1 VLQAEPG
8 AGKSTALPLSLL
20 EADFLKGKKIVMLE
34 PRRLAAKSIA
44 HYLAKQLGE
53 SVGQRIGYQIK
64 NDRKISQHT
73 QLEIV
78 TEGILTRR
86 LQQDPELNDT
96 ALIIFDEFHE
106 RSLHADLA
114 LMLCLEVQQS
124 IRDDLKLLVMSAT
137 IDTQLIANYIN
148 TTQIIECPG
157 SCYPVTTEYLP
168 VAKQGHPLQNLIN
181 TLMSA
186 LNKTLSESDTGD
198 ILVFL
203 SGQGDIHRAIQAA
216 QNSLNQY
223 AELQFLPLYGSLSL
237 AQQEQALQRDS
248 QGRRRII
255 FSTNI
260 AETSLTI
267 DNICCV
273 IDSGLEKVLIYEP
286 NSAMT
291 ALHNIRIAKASA
303 TQRAG
308 RAGRTQAGHCIR
320 LWSEQQQQALV
331 DFQSEEI
338 LRADLIDLV
347 LELSIWGNTDYDNI
361 EWLTPPP
368 KAHFFS
374 ARQALQALHLMDQK
388 GNATALGE
396 QAIGFG
402 LPIRLATL
410 LLNAKQGEH
419 CAMACELASL
429 LADRDIF
436 NSVKGQS
443 NFGVD
448 IIYRLLALQDYKRDR
463 TQAMHS
469 YPIKRAAIE
478 QLLSTAKRLKKQ
490 LKVTEQAPYTL
501 NRLQTHCAS
510 LLLFCYPE
518 RLAKRRDNQTGRY
531 QMANGKGVFLYPD
544 DPLFNEQWLVVA
556 DCDAQSK
563 EGRIFNAAAISYAQ
577 FEPLLETDFQ
587 TQEHFKYD
595 AKKQQISA
603 TQSIKYRALTLK
615 SQPLTNISKEIF
627 EQCLKDIL
635 AQTKLDILHWSDRC
649 QHWLARAQWLGSK
662 LADFPDLSKAALC
675 QNIDQWLMP
684 YLIQVTSI
692 KALKKINLLEI
703 LQQCLSW
710 EQQQLLERE
719 APTHYKTPSNKSI
732 PISYDTHRD
741 PFVSVVLQ
749 EMFGELSS
757 PRIGSGTTAITFELL
772 SPAKRP
778 IQTTSDLANFWQSS
792 YFEVAKDMRGK
803 YPKHRWPDQPLLEKA
818 GRSIKPKQR

>member
-1 VLQAEPG
+1 MQAEPG

-20 EADFLKGKKIVMLE
+20 DAGFLQGRKIVMLE
-34 PRRLAAKSIA
+34 PRRIAAKSIA

-64 NDRKISQHT
+64 NDRKISQST

-137 IDTQLIANYIN
+137 IDTQLIANYIG
-148 TTQIIECPG
+148 TSQIIECPG
-157 SCYPVTTEYLP
+157 SCYPVTTQYLP
-168 VAKQGHPLQNLIN
+168 MAKQGSVRHNLVNAVIN
-181 TLMSA
+181 ALHVA
-186 LNKTLSESDTGD
+186 LNQSDNGD

-203 SGQGDIHRAIQAA
+203 SGQGEILHCMQTAKEAFED
-216 QNSLNQY
+216 NSQLR
-223 AELQFLPLYGSLSL
+223 FLPLFGSLSL
-237 AQQEQALQRDS
+237 DQQEQALQRDPL
-248 QGRRRII
+248 GKRRII

-267 DNICCV
+267 ENIGCV
-273 IDSGLEKVLIYEP
+273 IDSGLEKVLMYEP

-291 ALHNIRIAKASA
+291 ALHNINISKASA
-303 TQRAG
+303 SQRAG

-320 LWSEQQQQALV
+320 LWGEQQHQALAE
-331 DFQSEEI
+331 FQSEEI

-361 EWLTPPP
+361 EWLTAPP

-374 ARQALQALHLMDQK
+374 ARQALQALHLMDDK
-388 GNATALGE
+388 GCATALGE
-396 QAIGFG
+396 KAIGLG

-410 LLNAKQGEH
+410 LLSAQQGKH
-419 CAMACELASL
+419 AAMACELASL

-436 NSVKGQS
+436 SATKG
-443 NFGVD
+443 NNHFGVD

-463 TQAMHS
+463 TTAMGN

-490 LKVTEQAPYTL
+490 LNVSHHEPYTL
-501 NRLQTHCAS
+501 DQLQTHCPS
-510 LLLFCYPE
+510 LLLYCYPE
-518 RLAKRRDNQTGRY
+518 RLAKRRDKQSGRY

-544 DPLFNEQWLVVA
+544 DPLFNAQWLVIA

-563 EGRIFNAAAISYAQ
+563 EGRIFNAAAISFAQ
-577 FEPLLETDFQ
+577 FEPLLKAYFSTR
-587 TQEHFKYD
+587 EHFEYD

-603 TQSIKYRALTLK
+603 SQSTNYRALNLK
-615 SQPLTNISKEIF
+615 TEPLTDIPHAIF
-627 EQCLKDIL
+627 EQCLKDVL
-635 AQTKLDILHWSDRC
+635 AQTELDILQWSERC
-649 QHWLARAQWLGSK
+649 LHWLARAQWLSSK
-662 LADFPDLSKAALC
+662 VADFPDLSKASLC
-675 QNIDQWLMP
+675 RDIDHWLMP
-684 YLIQVTSI
+684 YLTQVSSI
-692 KALKKINLLEI
+692 KALKNINLLDI

-732 PISYDTHRD
+732 PISYDSHRD

-749 EMFGELSS
+749 EMFGELAS
-757 PRIGSGTTAITFELL
+757 PRIGKGTTAITFELL
-772 SPAKRP
+772 SPARRP

-818 GRSIKPKQR
+818 GRSIKPRQSK